1 MFLVSCVFRGLCVF
15 NQIVQADRQSCRDKV
30 VGGKIVLKNY
40 NLGEW

>member
-30 VGGKIVLKNY
+30 VLKNY